1 MKKKASKGLV
11 LSKETLRTLAD
22 VPGDSL
28 REVAGGSTGS
38 YCCSCGSGESQSC
51 CF

>member
-1 MKKKASKGLV
+1 MKKKTSKPLV
-11 LSKETLRTLAD
+11 LSKETVRALVD
-22 VPGDSL
+22 VSRESL
-28 REVAGGSTGS
+28 QEVAGGSTGS